1 MHVCRR
7 GLTNR
12 GTDMKKVLIAMA
24 AMMLAACSSSD
35 PIDNVN
41 ARFAMT
47 SCYEQARTQLQHP
60 STAKRTWGNFV
71 STEKVKY
78 TDGTVRWD
86 IFDNLK
92 ASNAFGA
99 EYEFAYNCAVIYWPE
114 EGSARVE
121 LQAMNEAG

>member
-1 MHVCRR
+1 
-7 GLTNR
+7 
-12 GTDMKKVLIAMA
+12 MKKVLIVMA
-24 AMMLAACSSSD
+24 AVMLTACGSRD
-35 PIDNVN
+35 PINSVN
-41 ARFAMT
+41 ANFAMT
-47 SCYEQARTQLQHP
+47 SCYEQAKAQLQHP

-114 EGSARVE
+114 DDSARVE
-121 LQAMNEAG
+121 LQAMSEAG